1 MELKKSLTLLSLFL
15 VVLTTS
21 GCSSLWFNKPE
32 KEIVV
37 QTKMVERNIPLQRA
51 PKPMTLNDVKWYVVT
66 EENFDEFLETYKKE
80 NGDAWVFY
88 AMSVR
93 GYESMALN
101 MAEIRRYLESQNAI
115 ILYYEEAIKPKDPQ
129 EEEMGTQSPES
140 PSN

>member
-1 MELKKSLTLLSLFL
+1 MELKKSLTLLSLCL

-37 QTKMVERNIPLQRA
+37 QTELIERNIPLQRA

-66 EENFDEFLETYKKE
+66 EENFEEFIEKYKEE
-80 NGDAWVFY
+80 NGNPWVFY

-101 MAEIRRYLESQNAI
+101 MGEIRRYLESQNAI
-115 ILYYEEAIKPKDPQ
+115 ILYYEEAIKPKENGDEVETP
-129 EEEMGTQSPES
+129 S
-140 PSN
+140 PSEN

>member
-1 MELKKSLTLLSLFL
+1 MELKKSLTLLSLCL

-21 GCSSLWFNKPE
+21 GCSSLGFFNKPE

-37 QTKMVERNIPLQRA
+37 QTKLVERNIPLQRA

-115 ILYYEEAIKPKDPQ
+115 ILYYEEAIKPQ
-129 EEEMGTQSPES
+129 EENGDSAET
-140 PSN
+140 PS

>member
-51 PKPMTLNDVKWYVVT
+51 PKPMTLNDVRWYVVT

-93 GYESMALN
+93 GYEAMALN

-115 ILYYEEAIKPKDPQ
+115 ILYYEEAIKPTVPQ
-129 EEEMGTQSPES
+129 EENGDNAETPS

>member
-1 MELKKSLTLLSLFL
+1 MELKKSLTLLSLCL

-21 GCSSLWFNKPE
+21 GCSSLWNKPE
-32 KEIVV
+32 KEIVI
-37 QTKMVERNIPLQRA
+37 QTELIERNIPLQRA

-129 EEEMGTQSPES
+129 DENGDGSEDPS

>member
-1 MELKKSLTLLSLFL
+1 
-15 VVLTTS
+15 
-21 GCSSLWFNKPE
+21 
-32 KEIVV
+32 
-37 QTKMVERNIPLQRA
+37 VERNIPLQRA

-93 GYESMALN
+93 GYEAMALN

-115 ILYYEEAIKPKDPQ
+115 ILYYEDAIKPREPQ
-129 EEEMGTQSPES
+129 EQNGDNAETPS

>member
-1 MELKKSLTLLSLFL
+1 
-15 VVLTTS
+15 
-21 GCSSLWFNKPE
+21 
-32 KEIVV
+32 
-37 QTKMVERNIPLQRA
+37 MVERNIPLQRA

-93 GYESMALN
+93 GYEAMALN
-101 MAEIRRYLESQNAI
+101 MAESRRYLESQNAI
-115 ILYYEEAIKPKDPQ
+115 ILYYEDAIKPRDPQ
-129 EEEMGTQSPES
+129 QENGDSAETPS

>member
-32 KEIVV
+32 KEIVI
-37 QTKMVERNIPLQRA
+37 QTELIERNIPLQRA

-66 EENFDEFLETYKKE
+66 EENFDEFLDTYKKE

-93 GYESMALN
+93 GYEAMALN

-115 ILYYEEAIKPKDPQ
+115 ILYYEEAIKPREEKAEADAQ
-129 EEEMGTQSPES
+129 EDAQS
-140 PSN
+140 N